1 MSVADAFN
9 RHAAE
14 YDALRRKF
22 IPCFDD
28 FYGTAVDLLDR
39 EPASVLDLGAGTGL
53 MAGFVKTRFPKVK
66 LTLVDVADSML
77 DGARARFA
85 DAGDV
90 EFRVADYQNGDLG
103 GPYDVVVSA
112 LSIHHLEHDA
122 KRDLFRRVRGVL
134 KPGGRFVNADQ
145 AGGPTEAVTRR
156 DREVWIEQV
165 RALGITDEQW
175 AEAVERQK
183 HDRFAP
189 LSAQLAWLGEAGF
202 SDVHAAYKFWS
213 FVVYTGIVPEV

>member
-14 YDALRRKF
+14 YDGLRRKF

-39 EPASVLDLGAGTGL
+39 EPTSVLDLGAGTGL
-53 MAGFVKTRFPKVK
+53 LAGFVKTRFPKAE
-66 LTLVDVADSML
+66 LTLIDVADSML
-77 DGARARFA
+77 DGARARFSGV
-85 DAGDV
+85 DDV
-90 EFRVADYQNGDLG
+90 EFRVADYQSGDLG
-103 GPYDVVVSA
+103 GPYDAVVSA

-122 KRDLFRRVRGVL
+122 KRDLFRRIRSVL

-156 DREVWIEQV
+156 DREVWVAQV
-165 RALGITDEQW
+165 HALGITDEQW

-183 HDRFAP
+183 HDRFAV
-189 LSAQLAWLGEAGF
+189 LADQLAWLREAGF
-202 SDVHAAYKFWS
+202 GDVHAAYKFWS
-213 FVVYTGIVPEV
+213 FVVYTGTVSGV

>member
-28 FYGTAVDLLDR
+28 FYGTALDLLDR

-53 MAGFVKTRFPKVK
+53 MAGFVKTRFPSVR
-66 LTLVDVADSML
+66 LTLIDVADEML
-77 DGARARFA
+77 DGARRRFA
-85 DAGDV
+85 DVDDV
-90 EFRVADYQNGDLG
+90 EYRVADYQSGDLG
-103 GPYDVVVSA
+103 GPYDAVVSA

-122 KRDLFRRVRGVL
+122 KRDLFRRIRGVL

-145 AGGPTEAVTRR
+145 AGGPTEVVTRR
-156 DREVWIEQV
+156 DREMWVGQV

-183 HDRFAP
+183 HDRFAG
-189 LSAQLAWLGEAGF
+189 LAEQLAWLRDAGF
-202 SDVHAAYKFWS
+202 RDVHAAYKFWS
-213 FVVYTGIVPEV
+213 FVVYTGAVAEI